1 MEYFRLCIAN
11 SLNLDHCSYVDF
23 HALLC
28 LEPKQEIQNSI
39 IDRRDS
45 MISTFHVPPLASE
58 EGLCDI
64 DRVQSRVPQENF
76 GKSLRSGINR
86 FLA

>member
-28 LEPKQEIQNSI
+28 LEPKQEIRHLVI
-39 IDRRDS
+39 ARRDS
-45 MISTFHVPPLASE
+45 MISTFHVPPLASGQGVYVISIE
-58 EGLCDI
+58 YSPEL
-64 DRVQSRVPQENF
+64 
-76 GKSLRSGINR
+76 LR
-86 FLA
+86 